1 MKQRHPKRFRDERS
15 SKRYRSLRFVLIYYV
30 SSLMLVSGLLT
41 GAIIFFLNALFGI
54 LRYMRTAPLVLL
66 LSIFVSS
73 FVIGSALA
81 AILSDRILNPLR
93 ETIRA
98 AKKLGEGDF
107 SVRVH
112 DDDGIFEVAELQEA
126 FNSMADDLER
136 TEIFRKD
143 FISNFSHE
151 FKTPIVSIRGFAHQL
166 RYGDLSEERREE
178 YLEIISKESDR
189 LTHMAS
195 RILLLSQYENQ
206 TIVAGKTEYDLDEQL
221 RRCILLLEKQWDK
234 KGLVL
239 DLELDSVRCY
249 ANEEMLTELWV
260 NLIGNAVKFTSD
272 GGTIGVTLRED
283 GQNAIVTISDT
294 GIGMSDEIRTRIFDK
309 FYQGDS
315 SHKSEGNG
323 IGLTL
328 VRRIVELYDGEIT
341 VTSKEGVG
349 STFTV
354 TLPIAEAL
362 AELEETLEPNEE
374 QTKNEAE
381 HHL

>member
-1 MKQRHPKRFRDERS
+1 MKKRHPRGSRDEREK
-15 SKRYRSLRFVLIYYV
+15 KRYRSLRFVLIYYV
-30 SSLMLVSGLLT
+30 SSLMLVSALLT
-41 GAIIFFLNALFGI
+41 GAIIFFLNAFFGI
-54 LRYMRTAPLVLL
+54 FRYMHSAPIVLL
-66 LSIFVSS
+66 LCIFIPSI
-73 FVIGSALA
+73 VIGSALA
-81 AILSDRILNPLR
+81 AILAYRILTPLR
-93 ETIRA
+93 ETIRV
-98 AKKLGEGDF
+98 AKKIGEGDF

-126 FNSMADDLER
+126 FNAMADDLEK

-178 YLEIISKESDR
+178 YLEIIARESDR

-206 TIVAGKTEYDLDEQL
+206 TIVGGKTAYDLDEQL
-221 RRCILLLEKQWDK
+221 RHCILLLEKEWDK
-234 KGLVL
+234 KGLNL
-239 DLELDSVRCY
+239 NLELDTVRCY
-249 ANEEMLTELWV
+249 ANEEMLAELWV
-260 NLIGNAVKFTSD
+260 NLFGNAVKFTPE
-272 GGTIGVTLRED
+272 GGTIGVTLRES

-294 GIGMSDEIRTRIFDK
+294 GIGMSEAVRARIFDK

-328 VRRIVELYDGEIT
+328 VRRIVELCGGEIT
-341 VTSKEGVG
+341 VESIENEG

-354 TLPIAEAL
+354 TLPIAETL
-362 AELEETLEPNEE
+362 AELEQAREAREE
-374 QTKNEAE
+374 
-381 HHL
+381 

>member
-1 MKQRHPKRFRDERS
+1 MKQRHPKRSRDERS

-66 LSIFVSS
+66 LSIFVPS
-73 FVIGSALA
+73 FVIGSVLA
-81 AILSDRILNPLR
+81 AILSYRILNPLR

-98 AKKLGEGDF
+98 AQKLGEGDF

-126 FNSMADDLER
+126 FNSMADDLEK

-221 RRCILLLEKQWDK
+221 RHCILLLEKQWDK
-234 KGLVL
+234 KDLVL
-239 DLELDSVRCY
+239 DLELDTVRCY

-328 VRRIVELYDGEIT
+328 VRRIVELCDGEIT

-354 TLPIAEAL
+354 TLPIAQTL
-362 AELEETLEPNEE
+362 AELEETPEPNEE

>member
-1 MKQRHPKRFRDERS
+1 
-15 SKRYRSLRFVLIYYV
+15 
-30 SSLMLVSGLLT
+30 MLLSALLT
-41 GAIIFFLNALFGI
+41 GAIIFFLNAVFGV
-54 LRYMRTAPLVLL
+54 LRYMHSAPIVLL
-66 LSIFVSS
+66 LCIFVPSI
-73 FVIGSALA
+73 VIGSALA
-81 AILSDRILNPLR
+81 AVLAYRILNPLR

-98 AKKLGEGDF
+98 AKRLGEGDF

-126 FNSMADDLER
+126 FNNMADDLEK

-143 FISNFSHE
+143 FISSFSHE

-166 RYGDLSEERREE
+166 RYGDLSDERKEE
-178 YLEIISKESDR
+178 YLKIICKESDR
-189 LTHMAS
+189 LTDMAS

-206 TIVAGKTEYDLDEQL
+206 TLVSGKTEYDLDEQL
-221 RRCILLLEKQWDK
+221 RHCILLFEKQWDK
-234 KGLVL
+234 KNLVL
-239 DLELDSVRCY
+239 DLELDTVRCY

-260 NLIGNAVKFTSD
+260 NLFGNAVKFTPD
-272 GGTIGVTLRED
+272 GGTVGVSLRQD

-294 GIGMSDEIRTRIFDK
+294 GIGMSKEVRERIFDK

-328 VRRIVELYDGEIT
+328 AHRIIELCNGMIAVE
-341 VTSKEGVG
+341 SKEGVG

-354 TLPIAEAL
+354 TLPIAETV
-362 AELEETLEPNEE
+362 AELE
-374 QTKNEAE
+374 
-381 HHL
+381 

>member
-1 MKQRHPKRFRDERS
+1 MEKRHPKQSRDERS

-41 GAIIFFLNALFGI
+41 GAVIFFLNAVFGI
-54 LRYMRTAPLVLL
+54 LRYMHTAPLVLL
-66 LSIFVSS
+66 LSIFVPSV
-73 FVIGSALA
+73 VIGSTLA
-81 AILSDRILNPLR
+81 AILSSRILNPLR
-93 ETIRA
+93 ETIRV
-98 AKKLGEGDF
+98 AKRLGEGDF

-126 FNSMADDLER
+126 FNNMADDLEK

-166 RYGDLSEERREE
+166 RYGDLSKERREE

-221 RRCILLLEKQWDK
+221 RHCILLLEKQWDK

-239 DLELDSVRCY
+239 DLELDTVRCY
-249 ANEEMLTELWV
+249 ANEEMLAELWV
-260 NLIGNAVKFTSD
+260 NLIGNAVKFTPE
-272 GGTIGVTLRED
+272 GGTVGITLRED
-283 GQNAIVTISDT
+283 GQNAVVTISDT
-294 GIGMSDEIRTRIFDK
+294 GIGMSDEIRARIFDK

-328 VRRIVELYDGEIT
+328 VHRIVELCGGKIT

-354 TLPIAEAL
+354 TLPIAETL
-362 AELEETLEPNEE
+362 AELEETPEPNEE
-374 QTKNEAE
+374 RTKNGTEND
-381 HHL
+381 L

>member
-1 MKQRHPKRFRDERS
+1 MEKRHPKQSRDERS

-30 SSLMLVSGLLT
+30 SSLMLVSGLLP
-41 GAIIFFLNALFGI
+41 GVIIFFLNALFGI

-66 LSIFVSS
+66 LSIFVPSV
-73 FVIGSALA
+73 VIGSTLA
-81 AILSDRILNPLR
+81 AILSSRILNPLR
-93 ETIRA
+93 ETIRV
-98 AKKLGEGDF
+98 AKRLGEGDF

-112 DDDGIFEVAELQEA
+112 DDNGIFEVAELQEA
-126 FNSMADDLER
+126 FNSMADDLEK

-166 RYGDLSEERREE
+166 RYEDLSKERREE

-221 RRCILLLEKQWDK
+221 RHCILLLEKQWDK

-239 DLELDSVRCY
+239 DLELDTVRCY
-249 ANEEMLTELWV
+249 ANEEMLAELWV
-260 NLIGNAVKFTSD
+260 NLIGNAVKFTPE
-272 GGTIGVTLRED
+272 GGTVGITLRED
-283 GQNAIVTISDT
+283 GQNAVVTISDT
-294 GIGMSDEIRTRIFDK
+294 GIGMSDEIRARMFDK
-309 FYQGDS
+309 VYQGDS

-328 VRRIVELYDGEIT
+328 VHRIVELCGGKIT

-354 TLPIAEAL
+354 TLPIAETL
-362 AELEETLEPNEE
+362 AELEEIL
-374 QTKNEAE
+374 A
-381 HHL
+381 L

>member
-1 MKQRHPKRFRDERS
+1 MKRCHPKRSYDERS

-30 SSLMLVSGLLT
+30 SSLMLISGFLT
-41 GAIIFFLNALFGI
+41 GAIIFFLNAVFGI

-66 LSIFVSS
+66 LVIFVPSC
-73 FVIGSALA
+73 VIGSALA
-81 AILSDRILNPLR
+81 ALLSYRILTPLR

-126 FNSMADDLER
+126 FNNMADDLEK

-166 RYGDLSEERREE
+166 RYGDLSDERREE

-221 RRCILLLEKQWDK
+221 RHCILLFEKEWDK
-234 KGLVL
+234 KDLVL
-239 DLELDSVRCY
+239 DLELDTVRCY

-260 NLIGNAVKFTSD
+260 NLFGNAVKFTPD
-272 GGTIGVTLRED
+272 GGTISVTLRED
-283 GQNAIVTISDT
+283 GQNAVVTISDT
-294 GIGMSDEIRTRIFDK
+294 GIGMSDEMRTRIFDK

-328 VRRIVELYDGEIT
+328 VRRIVELCDGEIT
-341 VTSKEGVG
+341 VESTENEG

-354 TLPIAEAL
+354 TLPIAQTL
-362 AELEETLEPNEE
+362 AELEEAPEPNEE
-374 QTKNEAE
+374 RTKNGTE